1 MEQQYPIVL
10 FDGVC
15 NLCAS
20 SVQWIIRH
28 DPEGVF
34 RFASLQG
41 AVGST
46 LQREY
51 NIPEDTDSIVFI
63 EDGRYWIMSD
73 AALRIARHCH
83 GWRWLYHL
91 RFFPKVLRN
100 AVYRLIAANRYR
112 WFGKKSECWLPTPE
126 LKARFLD

>member
-1 MEQQYPIVL
+1 MEPQQPIVL

-28 DPEGVF
+28 DDAAVF

-46 LQREY
+46 LRQEY
-51 NIPEDTDSIVFI
+51 NIPADTDSVVLI
-63 EDGRYWIMSD
+63 EDGKYWVMSD
-73 AALRIARHCH
+73 AALRIARHCK
-83 GWRWLYHL
+83 GWRWLFAL
-91 RFFPKVLRN
+91 RFVPSFLRN
-100 AVYRLIAANRYR
+100 GVYRFIAANRYR